1 MVGIFRYLLCL
12 CCESGQA
19 LVWLVDAHQRV
30 HSLDRNDNYGGCM
43 WLEHSL
49 SNVPRWAGDCIALDA
64 LLLIHSKNE
73 LTSGFEVLCFP
84 CRALHKHGGLSLGMS
99 PSRHTSPRA
108 PLPLPFFFFPPPLSA
123 SPVHFHNRRC
133 LFSDGR
139 DCVSE
144 EKATLWSPPPF
155 YPAPSNTA
163 SSSLA
168 LHFNRKKKKIMYFPP
183 VFLWQLH
190 SAYSHTFRQGERSC
204 A

>member
-1 MVGIFRYLLCL
+1 MGIFRYLLCL

-84 CRALHKHGGLSLGMS
+84 SRALHKHGGLSLGMS

-108 PLPLPFFFFPPPLSA
+108 PLPLPFFFFPLPPLSA
-123 SPVHFHNRRC
+123 SAVHFHDRRC
-133 LFSDGR
+133 LFSDGGCLGGEGDIMEHPSLPR
-139 DCVSE
+139 
-144 EKATLWSPPPF
+144 PPTN
-155 YPAPSNTA
+155 AA

-168 LHFNRKKKKIMYFPP
+168 LHDNRKKK
-183 VFLWQLH
+183 
-190 SAYSHTFRQGERSC
+190 
-204 A
+204 

>member
-84 CRALHKHGGLSLGMS
+84 SRALHKHGGLSLGMS

-108 PLPLPFFFFPPPLSA
+108 PLPLPFFFFPPPSLRLSR
-123 SPVHFHNRRC
+123 SLPRSSLSFLRWKRLC
-133 LFSDGR
+133 LGGEGDIM
-139 DCVSE
+139 E
-144 EKATLWSPPPF
+144 PPP
-155 YPAPSNTA
+155 PLPHP
-163 SSSLA
+163 L
-168 LHFNRKKKKIMYFPP
+168 
-183 VFLWQLH
+183 
-190 SAYSHTFRQGERSC
+190 
-204 A
+204 

>member
-64 LLLIHSKNE
+64 QLLIHSKNE

-84 CRALHKHGGLSLGMS
+84 SRALHKHGGLSLGMS

-108 PLPLPFFFFPPPLSA
+108 PLPLPFFFFLPPLST
-123 SPVHFHNRRC
+123 SPVHFHDRRC
-133 LFSDGR
+133 LFSDGH

-144 EKATLWSPPPF
+144 EKVTLWSPPLPH
-155 YPAPSNTA
+155 P
-163 SSSLA
+163 L
-168 LHFNRKKKKIMYFPP
+168 
-183 VFLWQLH
+183 
-190 SAYSHTFRQGERSC
+190 
-204 A
+204 